1 MRYLVT
7 GTYVEP
13 GPLLPPQQVVQ
24 MLEQVVIPSLE
35 SMAALEKEKRI
46 VAGGV
51 LTGAREGVLIIEA
64 SSHEEVTRTLMNLP
78 FWGLLKWQVT
88 PIESFE
94 FRAKLEREGVA
105 RMKK

>member
-1 MRYLVT
+1 MRYFVT
-7 GTYVEP
+7 GEYVEP
-13 GPLLPPQQVVQ
+13 GPLLPPEQLGQ

-35 SMAALEKEKRI
+35 NMAALEKEKRI
-46 VAGGV
+46 VAGGI
-51 LTGAREGVLIIEA
+51 LSAARAGVLILEA
-64 SSHEEVTRTLMNLP
+64 SSHEEVSKILMSLP

-94 FRAKLEREGVA
+94 FRAKLEREGLA